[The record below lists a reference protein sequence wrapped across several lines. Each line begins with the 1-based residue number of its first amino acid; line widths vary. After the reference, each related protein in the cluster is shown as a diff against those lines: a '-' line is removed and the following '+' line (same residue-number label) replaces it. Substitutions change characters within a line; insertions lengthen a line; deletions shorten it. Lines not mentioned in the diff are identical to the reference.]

1 MTENQTVC
9 CHYCKG
15 LISKDA
21 KVCLHCGHYQ
31 NIFRWLFSQCVK
43 HIIPI
48 FISVGLLF
56 FTYQQYYE
64 AKKERVKAQD
74 ALLKAQKAE
83 KKISDASKA
92 IAKVLLAQSTLKGD
106 ADSLDV
112 LTFFPA
118 IMKNEAKS
126 LLDAIEVNTE
136 ERQNIYKLSDLLNE
150 WQQTT
155 DPVRKEALGKKIEQ
169 LINQ

>member
-136 ERQNIYKLSDLLNE
+136 ERQNIYKLSDLLKE
-150 WQQTT
+150 WQQTP
-155 DPVRKEALGKKIEQ
+155 DPVRKEALEKEIEQ
-169 LINQ
+169 LINL